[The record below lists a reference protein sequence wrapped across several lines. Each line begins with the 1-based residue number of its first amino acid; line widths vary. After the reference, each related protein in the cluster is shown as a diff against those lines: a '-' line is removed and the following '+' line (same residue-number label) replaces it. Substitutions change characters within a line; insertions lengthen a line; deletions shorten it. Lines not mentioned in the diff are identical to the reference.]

1 MVVYDLKCAAGHGF
15 EGWFRSPDDFQ
26 TQCDD
31 GLLSCPVCHSVEV
44 RRKPSAARLNRGAQP
59 DSTPA
64 AGKGMPVA
72 PQAQVAMVKAFQHF
86 IDRNFEDVGSTFA
99 NEARRMHYG
108 EAEERNIRGQAS
120 RDEVRELHDEG
131 IEAQPMPIL
140 TPDADKLN

>member
-44 RRKPSAARLNRGAQP
+44 LRKPSAARLNRGAQ
-59 DSTPA
+59 SKMVPA
-64 AGKGMPVA
+64 SGHAA
-72 PQAQVAMVKAFQHF
+72 SSAHRAQVAMVKAFQHF
-86 IDRNFEDVGSTFA
+86 VDRNFENVGSKFA

-108 EAEERNIRGQAS
+108 EAEERNIRGQATH
-120 RDEVRELHDEG
+120 DEVRELHDEG
-131 IEAQPMPIL
+131 IEAQPLPIPS
-140 TPDADKLN
+140 PDTDKLN